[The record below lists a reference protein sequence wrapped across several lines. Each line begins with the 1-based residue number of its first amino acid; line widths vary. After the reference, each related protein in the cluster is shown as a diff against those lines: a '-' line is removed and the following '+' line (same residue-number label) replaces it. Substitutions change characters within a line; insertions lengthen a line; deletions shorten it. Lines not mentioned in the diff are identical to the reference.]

1 MQTEY
6 TRLLEL
12 IEEEIARAL
21 PGEPDAAWFGRFFG
35 ALPFSP
41 SPIIARAL
49 NAPSRELIGR
59 GGKRWRPLLLVLC
72 AHAFGREDGALS
84 LTPVVELAHNGSLI
98 VDDIEDGSDLR
109 RGGPAIHLMFGVDAA
124 VNDGNLLY
132 FLPLSLIDEFPAPPE
147 LRLRLYQSYTAAMRR
162 LHLGQTMDIQWHR
175 SPEFL
180 PPVEEYLS
188 MCALKTGVLSRAAA
202 ELGALAAGASPEASS
217 ALGRLFESLGVAFQ
231 ILDDVKNLRT
241 GNPGKRRGDDIVE
254 GKKSLPV
261 LLASAK
267 DPRIGRELPRC
278 FAAARK
284 GGIDAPEVEEAIGM
298 IARTGALEDSEAK
311 ARGLLSQVREGIVG
325 LVPSRES
332 AEELLGIFPFLGS

>member
-12 IEEEIARAL
+12 IEGEIDRAI
-21 PGEPDAAWFGRFFG
+21 PAEPDAEWFGRFFG
-35 ALPFSP
+35 KLPSSP
-41 SPIIARAL
+41 SPAIARAL

-59 GGKRWRPLLLVLC
+59 GGKRWRPLLLALS
-72 AHAFGREDGALS
+72 ARAFGRGDGALS
-84 LTPVVELAHNGSLI
+84 LAPVVELAHNGSLI

-109 RGGPAIHLMFGVDAA
+109 RGGPAIHLVFGADAA

-132 FLPLSLIDEFPAPPE
+132 FLPLALIDEFPAPPE
-147 LRLRLYQSYTAAMRR
+147 LRLRLYESYSAAMRR

-180 PPVEEYLS
+180 PTEEEYLS

-202 ELGALAAGASPEASS
+202 ELGVIAAGAEPGAAER
-217 ALGRLFESLGVAFQ
+217 LGLLFESMGVAFQ
-231 ILDDVKNLRT
+231 IIDDVKNLRT

-261 LLASAK
+261 LLASGK
-267 DPRIGRELPRC
+267 DPRIDRELPRC
-278 FAAARK
+278 FAAARR

-298 IARTGALEDSEAK
+298 IARTGALEAAEAK
-311 ARGLLSQVREGIVG
+311 ARALLSEVREGIAS
-325 LVPSRES
+325 LVPSREG
-332 AEELLGIFPFLGS
+332 AEELLGIFPFLGA

>member
-1 MQTEY
+1 MQMEY

-109 RGGPAIHLMFGVDAA
+109 RGGPAIHLVFGVDAA

-132 FLPLSLIDEFPAPPE
+132 FLPLALIDEFPAPPE
-147 LRLRLYQSYTAAMRR
+147 LRLRLYQSYAAAM
-162 LHLGQTMDIQWHR
+162 
-175 SPEFL
+175 
-180 PPVEEYLS
+180 
-188 MCALKTGVLSRAAA
+188 
-202 ELGALAAGASPEASS
+202 
-217 ALGRLFESLGVAFQ
+217 
-231 ILDDVKNLRT
+231 
-241 GNPGKRRGDDIVE
+241 
-254 GKKSLPV
+254 
-261 LLASAK
+261 
-267 DPRIGRELPRC
+267 
-278 FAAARK
+278 
-284 GGIDAPEVEEAIGM
+284 
-298 IARTGALEDSEAK
+298 LETT
-311 ARGLLSQVREGIVG
+311 LSQPGIISPTPTWKSIFPPWSEESSKT
-325 LVPSRES
+325 LPSRKVP
-332 AEELLGIFPFLGS
+332 L